1 MLNIDVKFSG
11 NQQRRARGAVFARRK
26 NENPKKGSTRRHALF
41 NGGGIPMKRALGV
54 VVFAALKARNVAFPK
69 SGKSIFKSIF
79 ISVWLGKFFKFSKL
93 CSAVELLFLRHIGCG
108 ANALIFGVAPLKKIA
123 LLNRIISAFQHCA
136 LHSYKNSAQVKRL
149 ETEGYYA

>member
-1 MLNIDVKFSG
+1 
-11 NQQRRARGAVFARRK
+11 
-26 NENPKKGSTRRHALF
+26 
-41 NGGGIPMKRALGV
+41 MKRALGV
-54 VVFAALKARNVAFPK
+54 IVFAALKACNVAFPK
-69 SGKSIFKSIF
+69 SGKSVF
-79 ISVWLGKFFKFSKL
+79 IPIWLGKRLNFHKL
-93 CSAVELLFLRHIGCG
+93 SPAVVLLFLRHIGCG

>member
-26 NENPKKGSTRRHALF
+26 NENPKKGSARRHALF

-54 VVFAALKARNVAFPK
+54 IVFAALKACNVAFHNVRKITFIPIRH
-69 SGKSIFKSIF
+69 GK
-79 ISVWLGKFFKFSKL
+79 LFKFAKFIK
-93 CSAVELLFLRHIGCG
+93 SAVAFFLRHIGCG
-108 ANALIFGVAPLKKIA
+108 ANALIFSVAPLEKVA
-123 LLNRIISAFQHCA
+123 LLNRIVSTFQHCA
-136 LHSYKNSAQVKRL
+136 LHSCENFSQVKRL